1 MNTELANKIT
11 SMLQAIPAHAKWD
24 IEIIGIQP
32 VLEGLYIV
40 YRNRENPIQ
49 GVARLIKYC
58 EL

>member
-1 MNTELANKIT
+1 MNTELVNKIT

-24 IEIIGIQP
+24 IIGIQP

-40 YRNRENPIQ
+40 YCNRENPIQ
-49 GVARLIKYC
+49 RVARLIKYC

>member
-40 YRNRENPIQ
+40 YRKERILFRGLPD
-49 GVARLIKYC
+49 
-58 EL
+58 

>member
-40 YRNRENPIQ
+40 YHNRENPIQ
-49 GVARLIKYC
+49 RIARLIKY
-58 EL
+58 

>member
-32 VLEGLYIV
+32 VLEGLYIE
-40 YRNRENPIQ
+40 RILFRGLPD
-49 GVARLIKYC
+49 
-58 EL
+58 

>member
-32 VLEGLYIV
+32 VLEGLYIH
-40 YRNRENPIQ
+40 NRENPIQ
-49 GVARLIKYC
+49 RIARLIKYC

>member
-40 YRNRENPIQ
+40 YRDRENPIHRD
-49 GVARLIKYC
+49 VILIEYC
-58 EL
+58 DL

>member
-49 GVARLIKYC
+49 EDCQTDKVL
-58 EL
+58 